1 VINDSFGPR
10 NCASDT
16 PTGNIN
22 SARFPYS
29 YVIAP
34 YTGKP
39 TDEKNAKYYAKG
51 VDDTVKYLVEQLKK
65 VQICQVATFPSTGFT
80 RLFL

>member
-1 VINDSFGPR
+1 MLLLHTLVSH
-10 NCASDT
+10 
-16 PTGNIN
+16 
-22 SARFPYS
+22 
-29 YVIAP
+29 
-34 YTGKP
+34 
-39 TDEKNAKYYAKG
+39 EKNAKYYAKG